1 MAITLRSK
9 SAQAFV
15 KEMVHENWKTMREER
30 SVLEQTWKRCLM
42 AYLCEFDKAWVD
54 YAKKAGRSHR
64 YVAISWDSVETITP
78 QIYDTIFG
86 SENSLKVRPI
96 REGGMSESDDDLA
109 TQMRYLLR
117 HQMMYGKYQRTA
129 QMAIKQ
135 MLILGNCPWT
145 MAWKTIK
152 APDYGHFT
160 DAMKR
165 WMEQAAA
172 HQAEFNDLTAT
183 YQAVA
188 LRAQLLGAEPP
199 PPPEIAPPP
208 APPRELDTIF
218 AGPVLRIGS
227 IFNYVQEQHPNDDI
241 GSIRVMRSF
250 RTLQYLKA
258 LAKPDPK
265 TGYVLYENLDLVK
278 PDRSEEG
285 TGDNDAEI
293 LMKMAVGMT
302 LPHGKDK
309 IEVKEQHGTIE
320 IPSGPDAG
328 LYENYVAVTFNDE
341 LVRLE
346 PSPLFSNKPLVQN
359 ARLTIFEGAVYGV
372 GIIEKSLSEQDTVNA
387 VHNQNIDATNSV
399 IQPEYEVV
407 EENLAEPMK
416 PSGPGARHKVQQAGT
431 ITAIVKNYS
440 GIPIGVEAVRESIM
454 RHERITG
461 AVNTAPSV
469 DETATRTARN
479 SNVIATKLGGHV
491 EAVELELVN
500 ESLNIA
506 MEMNAQYLDDDVV
519 IGVTQDGKNHTLTI
533 SPQAIRRGWMV
544 YSAGSKYMAERDQRI
559 QNLMMAKQ
567 MASQDAATGA
577 PTTVNMVEL
586 DRRLYKEILGDAEN
600 IVKPKEQ
607 FEQEMQQYQQ
617 MQAQMQM
624 AAAQAE
630 GGVGGG
636 ATGTQGAAPASS
648 GGAPAGTPGAP
659 VPMA

>member
-416 PSGPGARHKVQQAGT
+416 PSGPGARHKVHAGKLDHGHRQELQRHPHRRRGRPRVDH
-431 ITAIVKNYS
+431 APRADH
-440 GIPIGVEAVRESIM
+440 GRREHRPGSQRDGHAHGPQLERH
-454 RHERITG
+454 RHEARWSRRGRRVGTG
-461 AVNTAPSV
+461 QRVAEHRDGDERPVPRRRRGDRRHAGRQKSHADDQPAVDQARV
-469 DETATRTARN
+469 DGLLSRFEVHGRARPAHPESHDGQADGLAGCGYWRAYDREHGRTR
-479 SNVIATKLGGHV
+479 
-491 EAVELELVN
+491 
-500 ESLNIA
+500 
-506 MEMNAQYLDDDVV
+506 
-519 IGVTQDGKNHTLTI
+519 
-533 SPQAIRRGWMV
+533 PQALQGNPRGRR
-544 YSAGSKYMAERDQRI
+544 EHR
-559 QNLMMAKQ
+559 
-567 MASQDAATGA
+567 
-577 PTTVNMVEL
+577 
-586 DRRLYKEILGDAEN
+586 
-600 IVKPKEQ
+600 
-607 FEQEMQQYQQ
+607 
-617 MQAQMQM
+617 
-624 AAAQAE
+624 QAE
-630 GGVGGG
+630 GTVRAGDAAVPADAGADADGRCTGGRWRRWRSDWDSRRS
-636 ATGTQGAAPASS
+636 TGF
-648 GGAPAGTPGAP
+648 
-659 VPMA
+659 